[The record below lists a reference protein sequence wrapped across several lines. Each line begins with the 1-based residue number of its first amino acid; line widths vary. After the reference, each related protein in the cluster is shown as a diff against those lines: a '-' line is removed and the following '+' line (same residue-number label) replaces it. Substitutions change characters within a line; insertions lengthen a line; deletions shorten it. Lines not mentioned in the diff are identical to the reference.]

1 MRCNTAV
8 NMYKNA
14 LLAGAVVGGTLALL
28 YAPKT
33 GEETRGLLASKTE
46 FVRRMTGHSEGQSS
60 ELDDD
65 DARARRLEA
74 LHVKTVKEERMHNRI
89 LAYGFI
95 TGAIIGGTV
104 GLLYAPKSGKDTR
117 EFLKTKADYT
127 TEEARTLAAHAKAF
141 AIEEARKVKAATI
154 AAKHEAEGLRS

>member
-1 MRCNTAV
+1 MGY
-8 NMYKNA
+8 NMVTVYKNA
-14 LLAGAVVGGTLALL
+14 LLAGAVAGGTLALL
-28 YAPKT
+28 FAPGP
-33 GEETRGLLASKTE
+33 GEETRGVLKSKAE
-46 FVRRMTGHSEGQSS
+46 VVRRVTRHPAAKAAEP
-60 ELDDD
+60 DDD
-65 DARARRLEA
+65 DARARRLAA
-74 LHVKTVKEERMHNRI
+74 LHIEATKEARMHNKI
-89 LAYGFI
+89 LTYGFI

-141 AIEEARKVKAATI
+141 AIEEARKVKSATI